1 MMGITCRTVELTTY
15 LFTKMIESKEK
26 KEKNTYIQKYTMNK
40 NGSRNRNKE

>member
-26 KEKNTYIQKYTMNK
+26 KEKIHTYKNIQ
-40 NGSRNRNKE
+40 